1 MVIYTM
7 FLIYFQQC
15 SWSVC
20 WYARY
25 LLTHFKK
32 RTTAWTMERMCTGK
46 YCFGPFFFL
55 TVFIEYFRNF
65 KIKPFDFGLDNFGIV
80 FTNSIFSILQY
91 FENLIRLLTSFFTTQ
106 FVIDQVFSIL
116 TLYST

>member
-1 MVIYTM
+1 MLDI
-7 FLIYFQQC
+7 FSHILRNEQ
-15 SWSVC
+15 
-20 WYARY
+20 
-25 LLTHFKK
+25 LLGLWKGC
-32 RTTAWTMERMCTGK
+32 A
-46 YCFGPFFFL
+46 PVNIVLDPSFFF